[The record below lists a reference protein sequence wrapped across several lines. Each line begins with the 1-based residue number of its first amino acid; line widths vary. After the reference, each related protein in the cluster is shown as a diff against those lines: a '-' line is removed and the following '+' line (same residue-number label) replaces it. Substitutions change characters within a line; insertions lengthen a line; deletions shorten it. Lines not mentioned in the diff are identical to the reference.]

1 METVVKIPGLNPPVN
16 QNLTRQAHF
25 FLFVS
30 VDSHTLSCFSLDCLS
45 FTEYMTSS
53 VANPLENLC

>member
-30 VDSHTLSCFSLDCLS
+30 ARYHVSHLTVCLS
-45 FTEYMTSS
+45 R
-53 VANPLENLC
+53 NR